1 MEAETTVPPAA
12 PEPLCPGCQAGD
24 SALLPC
30 GHRLCTNCLQQCQRE
45 VGAPG
50 CTVCYGRQLLD
61 GVLHRLLDSL
71 FEGQPRREATTGG
84 PRRLCARHGEE
95 LTLFCVDDEE
105 LVCTSCQEN
114 EHEEH
119 QCCPLEEAVHD
130 CKRELRVAVKPL
142 QEKLEDFTAA
152 KQSCEE
158 LAEHI
163 KDQAQQSERLIK
175 DEFKKLHRFLRDEEA
190 AMLAALKEEEEQRSQ
205 TTKDKMEKLAGDLR
219 SLTDDIQLVEEQLAA
234 DDITFL
240 QNFKATIQRAQR
252 PLQEPITDFGGLID
266 VPKHVGNLKYRVWE
280 KMQDLVQYT
289 PVTLNPNTADI
300 CLSVSD
306 DLTSVRYL
314 DEDQHLPDNPER
326 FRSCECVLGSEA
338 FDSGQHVWDVEVGDN
353 SEWALGV
360 ARESIQRKEWFP
372 PNPERGLWSIGLS
385 AGEFRARAP
394 ITTPLVL
401 KKKPQ
406 RVRVQLDW
414 DRGRLTFSDAI
425 DNTLLYK
432 FKHKFAE
439 KVFPYFS
446 SSCKRHPLR
455 ILPEKVWV
463 TVD

>member
-50 CTVCYGRQLLD
+50 CTVCY
-61 GVLHRLLDSL
+61 
-71 FEGQPRREATTGG
+71 EATTGG

-130 CKRELRVAVKPL
+130 CKVRGTVHAKPARTTHDRTHKKTNYTL
-142 QEKLEDFTAA
+142 
-152 KQSCEE
+152 
-158 LAEHI
+158 
-163 KDQAQQSERLIK
+163 DQAQQSERLIK

-240 QNFKATIQRAQR
+240 QVRVRGGAGQPLRA
-252 PLQEPITDFGGLID
+252 
-266 VPKHVGNLKYRVWE
+266 
-280 KMQDLVQYT
+280 

-394 ITTPLVL
+394 IATPLVL